1 MKVMKMNKLI
11 PLYQKN
17 KSVILYLLFGGLTT
31 VVNIVTYHI
40 CYEILFISNLLSTIL
55 AWLFSVIFA
64 YFTNRIFV
72 FESKAKGIQSW
83 VQEIFSFFA
92 CRIATGVM
100 DVVIMVVAVD
110 YFHQNSML
118 WKVISNIL
126 VIVINYIAS
135 KYLIFK
141 KS

>member
-1 MKVMKMNKLI
+1 MNKLMQ
-11 PLYQKN
+11 LYQKN
-17 KSVILYLLFGGLTT
+17 KSVILYLIFGGLTT

-40 CYEILFISNLLSTIL
+40 CYEMLSVSNFLSTIL
-55 AWLFSVIFA
+55 AWFFSVIFA
-64 YFTNRIFV
+64 YLTNRIFV
-72 FESKAKGIQSW
+72 FESRATGLRAW
-83 VQEIFSFFA
+83 LQEILSFFA
-92 CRIATGVM
+92 CRVATGVM

-126 VIVINYIAS
+126 VIIINYIAS

-141 KS
+141 KR

>member
-1 MKVMKMNKLI
+1 MNTLI
-11 PLYQKN
+11 NLFIKN
-17 KSVILYLLFGGLTT
+17 KSMILYILFGGLTT
-31 VVNIVTYHI
+31 LVNIVAYHI
-40 CYEILFISNLLSTIL
+40 CYEVLLISNFLSTII

-64 YFTNRIFV
+64 YLTNRIFV
-72 FESKAKGIQSW
+72 FESKASGIEAW
-83 VQEIFSFFA
+83 IQEILSFFG

-100 DVVIMVVAVD
+100 DTVIMVVAVD
-110 YFHQNSML
+110 YLHQNSML

-141 KS
+141 RK